1 MQEQYYID
9 WINSLDIKDCILINT
24 IEELYQNDNDILSN
38 IIAKI
43 LNKSVEELD
52 KIEQNKNLNYINIIS
67 IYMKKYFNY
76 IYDTNDEIN
85 LKNNTIL
92 LVKFLKSNYPNS
104 IENKN
109 NDKINNINLRP
120 KSSKNNR
127 DLYEEE
133 KNNSKNLLYE
143 NQSFIGKTF
152 EKFINKSQPFLNI
165 NIKEEEKNDYS
176 KYNAT
181 QIIPNNKNN
190 NEKKME
196 EFILNY
202 LYKKGIISQE
212 QKNSNYLWKKLIP
225 DLKDGYIIGKL
236 INILENKSNNY
247 LKGISKET
255 FYKVNIYLN
264 WKKIKDFLLTKESF
278 YSMNLYQKNFF
289 EKNKNIFYILYDI
302 CHYYYIKK
310 DIKNNKIICKRSIS
324 TRNINKN
331 NQIKKDDIKQIKDKI
346 KLNNISTKEDIM
358 RIRRS
363 INYIPKN
370 NNINNNTD
378 VNIKIN
384 NPEIINRKNKKINNQ
399 FDKKVNII
407 LSFLSSIGIN
417 TSQINFYS
425 EEMKIFKDG
434 ILLFKIISQ
443 LEPNNNLL
451 PKIDLNPKQAPNSI
465 NNHKLIINYLINY
478 KKNFPIKYLGKE
490 RELYKA
496 KPKFILNLL
505 FEIKNIYKN
514 EIYFYDKILNKNG
527 NRKVIYPKN
536 IDKSE
541 RLSLPLNNKLRNK
554 FLIQEKGKIWA

>member
-9 WINSLDIKDCILINT
+9 WINSLDIKDCIFINT

-92 LVKFLKSNYPNS
+92 LVKFLKSKYQNS

-109 NDKINNINLRP
+109 NVKINNVNLRP

-133 KNNSKNLLYE
+133 KNNSKNLLCE

-165 NIKEEEKNDYS
+165 DIKEEEKNDDS

-225 DLKDGYIIGKL
+225 DLKDG
-236 INILENKSNNY
+236 
-247 LKGISKET
+247 
-255 FYKVNIYLN
+255 
-264 WKKIKDFLLTKESF
+264 
-278 YSMNLYQKNFF
+278 
-289 EKNKNIFYILYDI
+289 
-302 CHYYYIKK
+302 
-310 DIKNNKIICKRSIS
+310 
-324 TRNINKN
+324 
-331 NQIKKDDIKQIKDKI
+331 
-346 KLNNISTKEDIM
+346 
-358 RIRRS
+358 
-363 INYIPKN
+363 
-370 NNINNNTD
+370 
-378 VNIKIN
+378 
-384 NPEIINRKNKKINNQ
+384 
-399 FDKKVNII
+399 
-407 LSFLSSIGIN
+407 
-417 TSQINFYS
+417 
-425 EEMKIFKDG
+425 
-434 ILLFKIISQ
+434 
-443 LEPNNNLL
+443 
-451 PKIDLNPKQAPNSI
+451 
-465 NNHKLIINYLINY
+465 
-478 KKNFPIKYLGKE
+478 
-490 RELYKA
+490 
-496 KPKFILNLL
+496 
-505 FEIKNIYKN
+505 
-514 EIYFYDKILNKNG
+514 
-527 NRKVIYPKN
+527 
-536 IDKSE
+536 
-541 RLSLPLNNKLRNK
+541 
-554 FLIQEKGKIWA
+554 